1 MNLDY
6 DSISPITGNKCVIV
20 EADEKTGLAK
30 NIRQIISGGI
40 LKERN

>member
-1 MNLDY
+1 MQHFPSLGQA
-6 DSISPITGNKCVIV
+6 SISGIIV

-30 NIRQIISGGI
+30 NVKQFISGGI